1 MFDGWRN
8 SIAAASKTTQ
18 HRRSALALATQI
30 QIRRE
35 TMKFERVSD
44 FYFRRG
50 FWAGFLALGLWAS
63 LATVSFG
70 QGETSIQGTVSD
82 ASGGSISGA
91 AVRIKNLETGAER
104 NQVTDEAGR
113 YDAAALP
120 VGHYEVRA
128 EKSGF
133 RSEERTGISLVVG
146 QRETVDLVL
155 YVGDVRQTVQVE
167 AAPKAVSVTTED
179 VSGLVGERQVKELPL
194 NGRSYD
200 QLMTLNPGVVNYT
213 SQRAGGTGT
222 SNSVVGNMFAVS
234 GRRPQVNLFLL
245 NGVEFTSASE
255 INNTPGGASGQLLG
269 VDAVRE
275 FSVVSDTYGAEYG
288 KRPGAQ
294 VNIVTASGTNQLH
307 GDVYEFLR
315 NSALDARNYFD
326 YGSIPDFQRNVFGG
340 SLGGPIKKDKT
351 FLFGNYEG
359 FRQNLGLSDLS
370 LVPDATSRASAVAS
384 IQPLLALWPVANGP
398 EILTSSG
405 APSGIAEAFS
415 SPLQHI
421 REDFGTVRV
430 DQVLTPGDNFA
441 AIYTIDDSTA
451 LSPTTNP
458 FTYTNVNLREQV
470 VSLSETHVFS
480 PTVVNRAPFGFSR
493 GAFFFDTYTTADLSG
508 WIHEDQPVGAVV
520 VGGGTTLNGASQIT
534 NGGTNAGSNLT
545 AIRNLFT
552 GDDQLTIT
560 RGKH

>member
-18 HRRSALALATQI
+18 HRRTALALATQI

-35 TMKFERVSD
+35 TMKFERTSD
-44 FYFRRG
+44 FHFRRG
-50 FWAGFLALGLWAS
+50 FWIGFLALGLWTS
-63 LATVSFG
+63 LATVSFA
-70 QGETSIQGTVSD
+70 QGETAIQGTVSD
-82 ASGGSISGA
+82 ASGGNISGA

-113 YDAAALP
+113 YDAASLP

-155 YVGDVRQTVQVE
+155 QVGDVRQTVQVE
-167 AAPKAVSVTTED
+167 AAPKAVSVTTDD

-234 GRRPQVNLFLL
+234 GRRPQENLFLL
-245 NGVEFTSASE
+245 NGVEFTSTSE
-255 INNTPGGASGQLLG
+255 INNTPGGASGRLLG

-294 VNIVTASGTNQLH
+294 VNIVTASGTNQFH
-307 GDVYEFLR
+307 GSAYEFLR
-315 NSALDARNYFD
+315 NSYFDAKNYFD
-326 YGSIPDFQRNVFGG
+326 NGSVAPFERNVFGAAA
-340 SLGGPIKKDKT
+340 GGPIQKDKT
-351 FLFGNYEG
+351 FIFANYEG
-359 FRQNLGLSDLS
+359 YRQRLGLSDLT
-370 LVPDATSRASAVAS
+370 LDPDANARTGELPCSGLATVPANCTLTTPLTHVTLGTGVA
-384 IQPLLALWPVANGP
+384 QLLTLWPAPGP
-398 EILTSSG
+398 EL
-405 APSGIAEAFS
+405 
-415 SPLQHI
+415 
-421 REDFGTVRV
+421 
-430 DQVLTPGDNFA
+430 LTPGG
-441 AIYTIDDSTA
+441 
-451 LSPTTNP
+451 L
-458 FTYTNVNLREQV
+458 
-470 VSLSETHVFS
+470 
-480 PTVVNRAPFGFSR
+480 
-493 GAFFFDTYTTADLSG
+493 
-508 WIHEDQPVGAVV
+508 
-520 VGGGTTLNGASQIT
+520 
-534 NGGTNAGSNLT
+534 
-545 AIRNLFT
+545 
-552 GDDQLTIT
+552 
-560 RGKH
+560 